1 MTALHQQDL
10 DTLDLADP
18 AVWDDG
24 PPYDLFARMQREAPV
39 HFSPQRNLPGE
50 GGFWSITRFDD
61 VRAVSRDHRTFSSER
76 RGIFH
81 MDDIGVPLDLQRL
94 QLISMDP
101 PRHDRLKALVI
112 KEFTP
117 EKVAEHEEHV
127 ARIIGGVL
135 DGVAERERFDLVAD
149 VARPIPARVIGSLL
163 GTPPEDDA
171 TLVHWT
177 NVFTAFEDPA
187 IRGQWQDA
195 MAVVNEIVEYVNT
208 RLAQRTDTASGKLVT
223 AMLNAEVDGEKL
235 NELEI
240 ATFFVLLMS
249 AGNDSTRATYSATM
263 LELLRNPELLAQ
275 VGRQP
280 ELVDAVVEEGLRCY
294 PAFAFMARAA
304 TQDTEL
310 HGKTIKE
317 NDRLL
322 LWYIASNRDE
332 TVFPEPHKFDI
343 TRPGLADRH
352 QAFGGRGR
360 HFCLGANLA
369 RMELK
374 LWIQQTLERFPDLEL
389 DGEPTRV
396 RALFLNQYNSIPVRR
411 AS

>member
-1 MTALHQQDL
+1 MTTIDQQDL
-10 DTLDLADP
+10 DSVDLADP

-24 PPYDLFARMQREAPV
+24 PPYELFARMQREAPA
-39 HFSPQRNLPGE
+39 HFSPQHNLPGE

-81 MDDIGVPLDLQRL
+81 MDDVGVPLDMQRL

-117 EKVAEHEEHV
+117 EKVAEHQEHV
-127 ARIIGGVL
+127 TQIINGVL
-135 DGVAERERFDLVAD
+135 DSVADRERFDLVAD

-187 IRGQWQDA
+187 IREQWKDT
-195 MAVVNEIVEYVNT
+195 MAVVSEIVEYT
-208 RLAQRTDTASGKLVT
+208 QKRIAQRDDSAGGNLLT
-223 AMLNAEVDGEKL
+223 AMVDAEVEGDKL

-263 LELLRNPELLAQ
+263 LELLRNPQLFHQ
-275 VGRQP
+275 VREHP

-304 TQDTEL
+304 TKDTEL

-332 TVFPEPHKFDI
+332 TVFPDPHKFDI
-343 TRPGLADRH
+343 TRPGLADQH
-352 QAFGGRGR
+352 QAFGGRGK

-369 RMELK
+369 RLELK

-389 DGEPTRV
+389 DGDPTRV

-411 AS
+411 TS